1 MQRDD
6 QTKRLTEENSMKDKE
21 IARCESTLKDK
32 ENDIRKLK
40 ELIEHLRE
48 VNDNLKPDHVFPLNA
63 NPNGG
68 AVVIVEPNLR
78 FLKMVDH

>member
-1 MQRDD
+1 
-6 QTKRLTEENSMKDKE
+6 MKDRE
-21 IARCESTLKDK
+21 IVRCEDNLKEG
-32 ENDIRKLK
+32 ENKIRKLK

-68 AVVIVEPNLR
+68 AVVVLEPNLR